1 MRYQRGLLNN
11 GGHAL
16 DFSSSCSSSPVT
28 LSGLRVEAAVA
39 DAFADDPTV
48 SGTFEFLGA
57 TVKLVG
63 LPPTPPG
70 IFELDLVFADRR
82 VQILDRGDEIRV
94 SNDPSASEKGCLKNY
109 MLPIFERG
117 LALVASGSKDDD
129 NFEQAAQLNEEIL
142 VALAGIRSRS

>member
-1 MRYQRGLLNN
+1 M
-11 GGHAL
+11 
-16 DFSSSCSSSPVT
+16 
-28 LSGLRVEAAVA
+28 
-39 DAFADDPTV
+39 
-48 SGTFEFLGA
+48 
-57 TVKLVG
+57 KLVG

-94 SNDPSASEKGCLKNY
+94 SNDPSASEKGCLKDY

-117 LALVASGSKDDD
+117 LALVASGSKDDGHFD
-129 NFEQAAQLNEEIL
+129 QAAQLNEEIL